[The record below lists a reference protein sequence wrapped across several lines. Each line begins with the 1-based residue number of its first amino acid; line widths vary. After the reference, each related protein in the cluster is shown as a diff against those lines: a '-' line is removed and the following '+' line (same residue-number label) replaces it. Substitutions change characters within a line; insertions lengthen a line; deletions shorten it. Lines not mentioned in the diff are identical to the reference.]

1 VTHARRRPTSEPKR
15 KRPKPR
21 ITGLRCLAL
30 LALLTSCSASRG
42 TATLTW
48 VPPTQNTDG
57 SPLTGLAGYY
67 IYFGQSPRMM
77 DHVIQLRDPGVR
89 SYVVKDLEHGDYYF
103 SIVAYT
109 ATGVQSDLTAP
120 VHKVIP

>member
-1 VTHARRRPTSEPKR
+1 MRAL
-15 KRPKPR
+15 
-21 ITGLRCLAL
+21 TGVAFTAL
-30 LALLTSCSASRG
+30 LIACSASNG

-48 VPPTQNTDG
+48 VPPTRNTNG
-57 SPLTGLAGYY
+57 EPLTDLAGYY
-67 IYFGQSPRMM
+67 IYFGQSPKMM

-89 SYVVKDLEHGDYYF
+89 SYVVKGLGPGDYYF

-109 ATGVQSDLTAP
+109 AGGVQSELTAP